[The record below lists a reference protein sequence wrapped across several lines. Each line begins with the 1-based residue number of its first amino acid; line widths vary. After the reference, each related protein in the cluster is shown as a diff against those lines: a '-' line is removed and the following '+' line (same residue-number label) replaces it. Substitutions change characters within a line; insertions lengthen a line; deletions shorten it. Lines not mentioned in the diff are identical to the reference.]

1 MKLYKVLVAAFL
13 FAGIFSSV
21 SLSAQ
26 DDREDVVYLKD
37 GSIYRGIIVEQIP
50 GVSIKV
56 ETIGGNVFNVVI
68 GDIVKITKEKKAPV
82 AAPAPAPEP
91 QRESYDEGYG
101 HHGDRYYHHYRY
113 AMSDSGRGHRPEF
126 HPRGRGYFNTIQVL
140 INNLEGGVRL
150 VNGYRFGRFGYLGI
164 GIGADF
170 LFDDMS
176 RNKGDYSGVYL
187 PLYLHYGGDILK
199 KRITPFYSLELG
211 YAARVNPNNN
221 NNNFFPGEPF
231 NNNPNITN
239 RRGGMMGGAGFG
251 VKFYS
256 RHKVFFSISAHAD
269 FQQAENT
276 YVEYLYGPG
285 GYYQSSYKSR
295 TTLMIPGIRLG
306 LGF

>member
-21 SLSAQ
+21 TLSAQ

-56 ETIGGNVFNVVI
+56 ETLGGNVFNVVI
-68 GDIVKITKEKKAPV
+68 GDIVKITKEKKVAV
-82 AAPAPAPEP
+82 AAPAPPAPAP
-91 QRESYDEGYG
+91 RETYGGEGYG
-101 HHGDRYYHHYRY
+101 HDRFHHYHHY
-113 AMSDSGRGHRPEF
+113 MMGDSNGKPQF
-126 HPRGRGYFNTIQVL
+126 HVRKNGYFNTIQLL
-140 INNLEGGVRL
+140 IENLEGGGRM
-150 VNGYRFGRFGYLGI
+150 VNGYRFGRLGYLGI

-170 LFDDMS
+170 IFKDMHG
-176 RNKGDYSGVYL
+176 NNDYSGVYL

-199 KRITPFYSLELG
+199 KRITPFYSIEAG
-211 YAARVNPNNN
+211 YAMRMKPNGGG
-221 NNNFFPGEPF
+221 NFFPGDAF
-231 NNNPNITN
+231 NNNSNITD
-239 RRGGMMGGAGFG
+239 RKGGLMGGVGFG

-269 FQQAENT
+269 FQQAENKYT
-276 YVEYLYGPG
+276 QYLYDPAGN
-285 GYYQSSYKSR
+285 YYATSYK
-295 TTLMIPGIRLG
+295 THATLMIPGVRLG